1 MLNLQFFIALQPPP
15 TCHNHFTTRFIIV
28 NRWHSTCIYPA
39 YTFNFLEIIM
49 DKMLYIAMSGAKQNM
64 QALSINANNL
74 ANAKTT
80 GFKADLAQARSMQAY
95 GEGMPSR
102 VFSMTERASQNFD
115 TGSILHTG
123 RSLDVAVEGDGFFA
137 VQAEDGQ
144 EAYTRGGHFRLTET
158 GALETN
164 DGELVIGE
172 NGPITLPLPVNNIQI
187 SRDGT
192 IMVQPEGAPNSVQE
206 EVGRIKLVNPDTRL
220 MEKGNDGLFR
230 VKNGGQLV
238 ADINVNVL
246 GGALESSNVNPINEM
261 TEMIALQRQFEMQ
274 LKMMKTAEEIDSSA
288 SSLLR
293 GF

>member
-1 MLNLQFFIALQPPP
+1 M
-15 TCHNHFTTRFIIV
+15 
-28 NRWHSTCIYPA
+28 
-39 YTFNFLEIIM
+39 M

-80 GFKADLAQARSMQAY
+80 GFKADLAQARSMQAF
-95 GEGMPSR
+95 GEGMSTR
-102 VFSMTERASQNFD
+102 VFAMTERSSQNFD
-115 TGSILHTG
+115 SGAMLQTG
-123 RSLDVAVEGDGFFA
+123 RSLDIAIEGSGFFA
-137 VQAEDGQ
+137 VQAENGQ
-144 EAYTRGGHFRLTET
+144 EAYTRGGHLRLTET

-192 IMVQPEGAPNSVQE
+192 IMVQPEGAPTSLQE
-206 EVGRIKLVNPDTRL
+206 EVARIKFVDPDTRL
-220 MEKGNDGLFR
+220 IEKGNDGLFR
-230 VKNGGQLV
+230 AKNGQAL
-238 ADINVNVL
+238 AANPQVNMVS
-246 GGALESSNVNPINEM
+246 GALESSNVNPVNEM

-274 LKMMKTAEEIDSSA
+274 LKMMKTAEENDSSA

-293 GF
+293 AF

>member
-1 MLNLQFFIALQPPP
+1 
-15 TCHNHFTTRFIIV
+15 
-28 NRWHSTCIYPA
+28 
-39 YTFNFLEIIM
+39 M
-49 DKMLYIAMSGAKQNM
+49 DKLLYIAMSGAKQNM

-74 ANAKTT
+74 ANANTT
-80 GFKADLAQARSMQAY
+80 GFKADLAQARSMQAF
-95 GEGMPSR
+95 GEGQPSR

-115 TGSILHTG
+115 SGSIMHTG
-123 RSLDVAVEGDGFFA
+123 RSLDVAIEGDGFFA

-172 NGPITLPLPVNNIQI
+172 DGPIILPLPVSNIQI

-192 IMVQPEGAPNSVQE
+192 IMIQPEGAPSSVQE
-206 EVGRIKLVNPDTRL
+206 EVARIKLVNPDTRL
-220 MEKGNDGLFR
+220 VEKGNDGLFR
-230 VKNGGQLV
+230 AKNGGQLI

-246 GGALESSNVNPINEM
+246 GGSLESSNVNPINEM

-293 GF
+293 AF